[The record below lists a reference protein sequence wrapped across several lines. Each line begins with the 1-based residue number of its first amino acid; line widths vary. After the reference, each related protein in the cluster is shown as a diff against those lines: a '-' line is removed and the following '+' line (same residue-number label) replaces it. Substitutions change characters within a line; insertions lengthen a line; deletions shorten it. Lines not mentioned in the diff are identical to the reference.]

1 MFSIFR
7 EPSPQSPLDENH
19 DLICDLIYLIKPSE
33 YKTVIDSLVDLM
45 VSDMPQDVLEKL
57 TGNKTGDDEALEMLL
72 IFYDAEGIYTCLSDS
87 LKLFCNDKDCSV
99 LNKLF
104 SKR

>member
-7 EPSPQSPLDENH
+7 E
-19 DLICDLIYLIKPSE
+19 E
-33 YKTVIDSLVDLM
+33 YKTVIDSLVDLI
-45 VSDMPQDVLEKL
+45 VSDMPTDVLEKLTGL

-72 IFYDAEGIYTCLSDS
+72 VFYDAEGIYTCLSDS
-87 LKLFCNDKDCSV
+87 LKLLSNDKVCSV

>member
-19 DLICDLIYLIKPSE
+19 DLICDLIYLIKPSQ
-33 YKTVIDSLVDLM
+33 YKTVIDSLVELM
-45 VSDMPQDVLEKL
+45 VSDMPTDVLEEL

-87 LKLFCNDKDCSV
+87 LKLLSNDKVCSV

-104 SKR
+104 SKK

>member
-33 YKTVIDSLVDLM
+33 YKTVSDSLVDLM
-45 VSDMPQDVLEKL
+45 VSDMPTDVLEEL

-87 LKLFCNDKDCSV
+87 LKLLSNDKVCSV

>member
-45 VSDMPQDVLEKL
+45 VSDMPTDVLEEL

-87 LKLFCNDKDCSV
+87 LKLLSNDKVCSA

-104 SKR
+104 SER

>member
-7 EPSPQSPLDENH
+7 EPSPESPLDENH

-33 YKTVIDSLVDLM
+33 YKTVRDSLVDLI
-45 VSDMPQDVLEKL
+45 VSDMPTDVLEKL

-72 IFYDAEGIYTCLSDS
+72 VFYDAEGIYTCLSDS
-87 LKLFCNDKDCSV
+87 LKLLSNDKVCSV

>member
-45 VSDMPQDVLEKL
+45 VSDMPTDVLEKL

-87 LKLFCNDKDCSV
+87 LKLLSDDKVCSV

>member
-87 LKLFCNDKDCSV
+87 LKLLSNDKVCSV

>member
-1 MFSIFR
+1 M
-7 EPSPQSPLDENH
+7 
-19 DLICDLIYLIKPSE
+19 IKPSE
-33 YKTVIDSLVDLM
+33 YKTVTDSLVDLM
-45 VSDMPQDVLEKL
+45 VSDMPTDVLEKL

-87 LKLFCNDKDCSV
+87 LKLLSNDKVCSV

>member
-1 MFSIFR
+1 MLSIFR

-45 VSDMPQDVLEKL
+45 VSDMPTDVLEKL

-87 LKLFCNDKDCSV
+87 LKLLSNDKVCSV

>member
-45 VSDMPQDVLEKL
+45 VSDMPTDVLEKL

-72 IFYDAEGIYTCLSDS
+72 IFYDAEGIYACLSDS
-87 LKLFCNDKDCSV
+87 LKLLSNEKICSV

>member
-45 VSDMPQDVLEKL
+45 VSDMPTDVLKKL

-87 LKLFCNDKDCSV
+87 LKLLSDDKVCSV